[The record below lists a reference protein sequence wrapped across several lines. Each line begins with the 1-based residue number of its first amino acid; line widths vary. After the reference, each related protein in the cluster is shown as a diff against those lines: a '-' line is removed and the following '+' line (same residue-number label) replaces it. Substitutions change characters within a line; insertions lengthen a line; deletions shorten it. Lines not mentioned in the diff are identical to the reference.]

1 MTPELIP
8 LSRALT
14 KLGYCSRSRAADYIK
29 SGRVSVNGEVTRLL
43 SSRVDLDRDIIAVDR
58 NRLSRPVRVV
68 IMLHKPRGFVT
79 TSSDEFSRKTVYGLI
94 PNDLHLFSVGRLD
107 IDTTGLLLFTNDGTL
122 QDKILSPENE
132 IAKTYIVTVNGKVT
146 GEQIGKLMKGV
157 EIRDGVICRA
167 DDCEIVETELSKT
180 RLRIR
185 IHEGKNREIRR
196 MLDAIGKKVSRLHRT
211 AIGGLELDV
220 PEGAWRKLT
229 DEEIKLILN

>member
-1 MTPELIP
+1 
-8 LSRALT
+8 
-14 KLGYCSRSRAADYIK
+14 
-29 SGRVSVNGEVTRLL
+29 
-43 SSRVDLDRDIIAVDR
+43 
-58 NRLSRPVRVV
+58 
-68 IMLHKPRGFVT
+68 VT